1 MKIRIYQTMVESGY
15 SEDLF
20 LKGASLVKRIIVGN
34 NRNTID
40 QTSRFI
46 PPSIATSRQ
55 SQNTRSSTYTD
66 NNNIYQ
72 YLIQKKT
79 ILIPIIKIMRP
90 GKYHQTSIDK

>member
-72 YLIQKKT
+72 YLIQKKNNINT
-79 ILIPIIKIMRP
+79 NNKDYEARKVSSDIYR
-90 GKYHQTSIDK
+90 